1 MTADDRR
8 TAYEVLEVRDN
19 ASQAVV
25 DAAFRALAA
34 VYHPDKNGSA
44 GAERRMAEL
53 NRAYALV
60 RTAALREAYN
70 RLLTPVGPGVAPAKS
85 TNGHAPRARAA
96 STTSDV
102 LDFGRYEGWS
112 LKDLARQDPDYL
124 RWLSRHSSGI
134 RFRNR
139 IAELLAAPRQQATAS
154 ERTRG
159 R

>member
-1 MTADDRR
+1 MTPDDRR
-8 TAYEVLEVRDN
+8 TAYEVLEVRDS

-70 RLLTPVGPGVAPAKS
+70 RLLTPVNGGSASTQSNGAAAPKA
-85 TNGHAPRARAA
+85 HAPR
-96 STTSDV
+96 TTSDV
-102 LDFGRYEGWS
+102 LDFGRYAGWS

-124 RWLSRHSSGI
+124 RWLSRHSAGI
-134 RFRNR
+134 RYRQR
-139 IAELLAAPRQQATAS
+139 IADLLATPRHQTAS